1 MESFETSS
9 MSFHCKLTLRFLFFG
24 LTATLPSYSVL
35 VATTTSMWQFFMD
48 TKQNE
53 ATFKKVQIGAASMLV
68 ALDYNPADRRVYWS
82 DVAANKIYR
91 MSLSGRGEVQ
101 TLHW

>member
-1 MESFETSS
+1 M
-9 MSFHCKLTLRFLFFG
+9 
-24 LTATLPSYSVL
+24 L
-35 VATTTSMWQFFMD
+35 VATVTSMWQLFMD

-68 ALDYNPADRRVYWS
+68 ALDYNPVDKRVYWS
-82 DVAANKIYR
+82 DVEANKIYR
-91 MSLSGRGEVQ
+91 MSLSGHREVQ

>member
-1 MESFETSS
+1 M
-9 MSFHCKLTLRFLFFG
+9 
-24 LTATLPSYSVL
+24 
-35 VATTTSMWQFFMD
+35 ATTTSMWQFFMD

-68 ALDYNPADRRVYWS
+68 ALDYNPADKRVYWS